1 MECNLSDFYIGQR
14 VRLRY
19 WDELVSMYGFDE
31 TGSIRTPFD
40 VFPAD
45 WRKYCG
51 KEGVI
56 IRIEGNV
63 VRVDGIDLSD
73 LYYTDVEP
81 AEEMG
86 VTNLFSEEKFMEM
99 LGIAPT

>member
-1 MECNLSDFYIGQR
+1 MEYKLSDFYIGQR
-14 VRLRY
+14 VRVRG
-19 WDELVSMYGFDE
+19 WDEMVSMYGLDNS
-31 TGSIRTPFD
+31 GNIRTPLAA
-40 VFPAD
+40 FPAD